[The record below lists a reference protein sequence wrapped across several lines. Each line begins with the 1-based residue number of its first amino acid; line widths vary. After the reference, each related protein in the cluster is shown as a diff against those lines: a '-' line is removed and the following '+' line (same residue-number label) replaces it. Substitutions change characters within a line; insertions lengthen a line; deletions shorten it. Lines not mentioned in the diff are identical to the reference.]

1 MSDKKAPPTP
11 PKSQD
16 EDVVQ
21 FGDDLPVLPI
31 RNAVLFPGAV
41 APFDVGREKSVALV
55 EDVDNL
61 PAPVIA
67 IFAQRDPS
75 TDDPGAED
83 LHNVGCAA
91 RVLKALKHSS
101 GNYSLILQGLV
112 RIKLENV
119 IQSGPYL
126 KAKVKRLEEVG
137 LEDDEAEALSMS
149 LRDIAKQVIQ
159 LMPELPREAG
169 SLIDSIQAPGA
180 LADLVAANLDA
191 PVEEK
196 AQLLETVDVKERIRK
211 VLRLLTRQLE
221 ILKMRE
227 RINSQIKEEMGKNQR
242 EYVLR
247 QQLKAIK
254 EELGE
259 DDGDQSDLDGLEDR
273 IAKAS
278 LPTEAEQVAKKQIKR
293 LRNMQVG
300 SAEYTVVRTY
310 LDWILDLPWH
320 NQTPDN
326 MEIAAVRKV
335 LDDDHYGL
343 EKVKKRILEYLAV
356 RKLKKD
362 KKGPILCL
370 IGPPGVGKTSLGR
383 SIARA
388 LGRKFHRIS
397 LGGVHDEAAIRGHR
411 RTYVG
416 ALPGQ
421 IIQGMKKAS
430 TINPVFMMDE
440 VDKIGHDFRGD
451 PAAALLEVLDPEQ
464 NNTFADH
471 YLEIPYDLSNVM
483 FIATANIP
491 DPIPAPLRD
500 RMEIL
505 EIPGYTRREKLAI
518 ARRHLIPKQIEEHGI
533 GNVASVT
540 AATASTTQPGIGTT
554 PPPLPSAGKAAQ
566 AATTGA
572 TTPAA
577 ALAAQTPMLEIA
589 DSAVEIIIDSY
600 TREAGVRTL
609 ERQIAS
615 VIRGVAV
622 KIAEGDLTP
631 RKIETEEQLR
641 EFLGAGRYTSDVA
654 ERTEEA
660 GVATGLAWTSVGG
673 EILFIEA
680 TRMYGTGKLQLTGQ
694 LGDVMKES
702 AQAALSYVRT
712 NSERYNIAKDFLE
725 KSDIH
730 IHIPA
735 GSMPKDGPS
744 AGVTMFTALVSMLT
758 GVRVRHD
765 VAMTGEITLRGRVLP
780 IGGLKE
786 KILAAHRAG
795 IKRVIVPERNKPDL
809 DEVPAEVKS
818 DLEIV
823 FVSKMEQVL
832 EAALEEKL
840 VAKPADGSTEKKEN
854 PAPAAPSN

>member
-1 MSDKKAPPTP
+1 MSDKKQSPGRQEEEP
-11 PKSQD
+11 
-16 EDVVQ
+16 VQ
-21 FGDDLPVLPI
+21 FGDELPVLPI

-55 EDVDNL
+55 EDVDSL
-61 PAPVIA
+61 PSPVIA

-75 TDDPGAED
+75 TDDPGKDD
-83 LHNVGCAA
+83 LHHVGCAA

-101 GNYSLILQGLV
+101 GNYSLILQGLE
-112 RIKLENV
+112 RI
-119 IQSGPYL
+119 
-126 KAKVKRLEEVG
+126 RLEEVTQTAPYVKAKIARLQEQNVG
-137 LEDDEAEALSMS
+137 DDEAEALSMS
-149 LRDIAKQVIQ
+149 LRDIAKQVVQ

-169 SLIDSIQAPGA
+169 SVIDSIQAPGA
-180 LADLVAANLDA
+180 LADLVAGNLDA
-191 PVEEK
+191 PVDEK
-196 AQLLETVDVKERIRK
+196 AALLETVDAKERIRK
-211 VLRLLTRQLE
+211 VLKLLTRQLE

-259 DDGDQSDLDGLEDR
+259 DEGDQGDLDGLEER
-273 IAKAS
+273 IAKAN
-278 LPTEAEQVAKKQIKR
+278 LTTEAEQVAKKQLKR

-320 NQTPDN
+320 AQTPDN
-326 MEIAAVRKV
+326 MDISAVRKV
-335 LDDDHYGL
+335 LDEDHYGL

-388 LGRKFHRIS
+388 LGRKFVRIS

-421 IIQGMKKAS
+421 IIQGMKKAG

-471 YLEIPYDLSNVM
+471 YLEIHYDLSNVM
-483 FIATANIP
+483 FVATANIA

-518 ARRHLIPKQIEEHGI
+518 ARQHLIPKQLEEHGI
-533 GNVASVT
+533 T
-540 AATASTTQPGIGTT
+540 KEQLDITD
-554 PPPLPSAGKAAQ
+554 KAV
-566 AATTGA
+566 
-572 TTPAA
+572 
-577 ALAAQTPMLEIA
+577 
-589 DSAVEIIIDSY
+589 DVVIDTY

-609 ERQIAS
+609 ERQVAG

-622 KIAEGDLTP
+622 KIAEGDTTP
-631 RKIETEEQLR
+631 RKVDDEDSIR
-641 EFLGAGRYTSDVA
+641 EFLGPQKFTSEVA
-654 ERTEEA
+654 ERTEEP

-680 TRMYGTGKLQLTGQ
+680 TRMFGTGKLQLTGQ

-712 NSERYNIAKDFLE
+712 NAERYGIAKDFLE

-735 GSMPKDGPS
+735 GGMPKDGPS

-758 GVRVRHD
+758 AIRVRHD

-786 KILAAHRAG
+786 KVLAAHRAG
-795 IKRVIVPERNKPDL
+795 IKRVLVPERNKADL
-809 DEVPAEVKS
+809 DEVPAEVKN
-818 DLEIV
+818 DLEFV
-823 FVSKMEQVL
+823 FVSKMDQVL
-832 EAALEEKL
+832 EAALEEMPKPKPEEK
-840 VAKPADGSTEKKEN
+840 VAQPVPPAN
-854 PAPAAPSN
+854 

>member
-1 MSDKKAPPTP
+1 MSDNKKKPAPTTVAQP
-11 PKSQD
+11 SDD
-16 EDVVQ
+16 ELKFADE
-21 FGDDLPVLPI
+21 LAVLPI

-55 EDVDNL
+55 EDVQDL
-61 PAPVIA
+61 PTPVIA

-75 TDDPGAED
+75 TDDPEADD
-83 LHNVGCAA
+83 LYPVGCAA

-101 GNYSLILQGLV
+101 GNYSLILQGLT
-112 RIKLENV
+112 RIRLET
-119 IQSGPYL
+119 ITQTGPYL
-126 KAKVKRLEEVG
+126 RAKIKRIDSVAT
-137 LEDDEAEALSMS
+137 EDVEAEALAMS

-191 PVEEK
+191 PVDEK
-196 AQLLETVDVKERIRK
+196 AQLIETVDVKERIRK

-259 DDGDQSDLDGLEDR
+259 DDGDQGDLDGLEER
-273 IAKAS
+273 IAKAG
-278 LPTEAEQVAKKQIKR
+278 LPQEADQVAKKQLKR
-293 LRNMQVG
+293 LRTMQVG

-310 LDWILDLPWH
+310 LDWILDVPWS
-320 NQTPDN
+320 NSTEDN
-326 MEIAAVRKV
+326 LDILEVRRV
-335 LDDDHYGL
+335 LDEDHYGL
-343 EKVKKRILEYLAV
+343 EKVKKRIVEYLAV

-370 IGPPGVGKTSLGR
+370 LGPPGVGKTSLGK
-383 SIARA
+383 SIARS
-388 LGRKFHRIS
+388 LGRKFVRVS

-421 IIQGMKKAS
+421 IIQGMKKAG
-430 TINPVFMMDE
+430 TVNPVFMMDE

-451 PAAALLEVLDPEQ
+451 PSAALLEVLDPEQ

-471 YLEIPYDLSNVM
+471 YLEIPYDLSKVM
-483 FIATANIP
+483 FVATANVA
-491 DPIPAPLRD
+491 DPIPPPLRD

-505 EIPGYTRREKLAI
+505 ELPGYTRKEKLAI
-518 ARRHLIPKQIEEHGI
+518 ARQHLIPKQLEEHGI
-533 GNVASVT
+533 
-540 AATASTTQPGIGTT
+540 TTELLDITDE
-554 PPPLPSAGKAAQ
+554 AI
-566 AATTGA
+566 
-572 TTPAA
+572 
-577 ALAAQTPMLEIA
+577 E
-589 DSAVEIIIDSY
+589 EIIEHY
-600 TREAGVRTL
+600 TREAGVRSL

-622 KIAEGDLTP
+622 KVAEGNSEKRTI
-631 RKIETEEQLR
+631 KTEEQLR
-641 EFLGAGRYTSDVA
+641 EFLGPVKYTSEVA
-654 ERTEEA
+654 ERTEET
-660 GVATGLAWTSVGG
+660 GVATGLAWTSAGG

-680 TRMYGTGKLQLTGQ
+680 TRMFGTGKLQLTGQ

-702 AQAALSYVRT
+702 AHAALSYVRS
-712 NSERYNIAKDFLE
+712 NAEKFGISKDFLE
-725 KSDIH
+725 KSDVH

-735 GSMPKDGPS
+735 GGMPKDGPS
-744 AGVTMFTALVSMLT
+744 AGITMFTALVSLLT
-758 GVRVRHD
+758 GIRVRHD
-765 VAMTGEITLRGRVLP
+765 VAMTGEISLRGRVLP

-786 KILAAHRAG
+786 KTLAAHRAG
-795 IKRVIVPERNKPDL
+795 IKRVIVPDRNKADL
-809 DEVPAEVKS
+809 EEVPQEIR
-818 DLEIV
+818 DELEFV
-823 FVSKMEQVL
+823 FVSKLDEVL
-832 EAALEEKL
+832 AAALERLPQPSQEW
-840 VAKPADGSTEKKEN
+840 VDEMAKQE
-854 PAPAAPSN
+854 AAAQTSQSN

>member
-1 MSDKKAPPTP
+1 MSEKKGPARE
-11 PKSQD
+11 KE
-16 EDVVQ
+16 EDQVQ
-21 FGDDLPVLPI
+21 FGDELPVLPI

-55 EDVDNL
+55 EDVDNF

-67 IFAQRDPS
+67 IFAQKDPA
-75 TDDPGAED
+75 TDDPGADD
-83 LHNVGCAA
+83 LHQVGCAA

-101 GNYSLILQGLV
+101 GNYSLILQGLT
-112 RIKLENV
+112 RIRLEDV
-119 IQSGPYL
+119 SQTAPYL
-126 KAKVKRLEEVG
+126 KAKVKRLEETGVD
-137 LEDDEAEALSMS
+137 DDEAEALSMS

-196 AQLLETVDVKERIRK
+196 AQLLETVDAKERIRK

-259 DDGDQSDLDGLEDR
+259 DDGDQGDLDGLEER
-273 IAKAS
+273 IAKAQ
-278 LPTEAEQVAKKQIKR
+278 LPTEAEQVAKKQLKR

-326 MEIAAVRKV
+326 LEIAAVRKV

-421 IIQGMKKAS
+421 IIQGMKKVG
-430 TINPVFMMDE
+430 TINPVFMLDE

-471 YLEIPYDLSNVM
+471 YLEIPFDLSNVM
-483 FIATANIP
+483 FVATANVA
-491 DPIPAPLRD
+491 DPIPPPLRD

-505 EIPGYTRREKLAI
+505 EIPGYTRNEKLAI
-518 ARRHLIPKQIEEHGI
+518 ARQHLIPKQIEEHGI
-533 GNVASVT
+533 T
-540 AATASTTQPGIGTT
+540 KEQ
-554 PPPLPSAGKAAQ
+554 
-566 AATTGA
+566 
-572 TTPAA
+572 
-577 ALAAQTPMLEIA
+577 LEIA
-589 DSAVEIIIDSY
+589 DTAVDEVIDHY

-622 KIAEGDLTP
+622 KIAEGDLSP
-631 RKIETEEQLR
+631 RKIADPDGVR
-641 EFLGAGRYTSDVA
+641 EFLGAPRYTSEVA
-654 ERTEEA
+654 ERTEEP

-680 TRMYGTGKLQLTGQ
+680 TKMYGTGKLQLTGQ

-702 AQAALSYVRT
+702 AQAALSYVRA
-712 NSERYNIAKDFLE
+712 NAEKLGLAKDFLE

-735 GSMPKDGPS
+735 GAMPKDGPS
-744 AGVTMFTALVSMLT
+744 AGVTMFTALVSMLS

-786 KILAAHRAG
+786 KVLAAHRAG
-795 IKRVIVPERNKPDL
+795 IKRVLIPERNKADL
-809 DEVPAEVKS
+809 DEVPAEIKN
-818 DLEIV
+818 DLE
-823 FVSKMEQVL
+823 FVPISKMDQLL

-840 VAKPADGSTEKKEN
+840 QPKPESTAT
-854 PAPAAPSN
+854 APTTPN

>member
-1 MSDKKAPPTP
+1 MSSKKMPPTP
-11 PKSQD
+11 APPPT
-16 EDVVQ
+16 EEEMR
-21 FGDDLPVLPI
+21 FGDELAVLPI

-55 EDVDNL
+55 EEVHNQ
-61 PAPVIA
+61 ASPVIA
-67 IFAQRDPS
+67 IFAQRDPA
-75 TDDPGAED
+75 TDDPSADD
-83 LHNVGCAA
+83 LYPVGCAA

-112 RIKLENV
+112 RIRLSDLT
-119 IQSGPYL
+119 QTTPYL
-126 KAKVKRLEEVG
+126 RAKVQRVESPT
-137 LEDDEAEALSMS
+137 LEDVEAEALAMS
-149 LRDIAKQVIQ
+149 LRDVAKQVIQ
-159 LMPELPREAG
+159 LMPELPREAA

-196 AQLLETVDVKERIRK
+196 SQLIETVDIKERIRK

-259 DDGDQSDLDGLEDR
+259 DDGDQGDLDGLEER
-273 IAKAS
+273 ISKAE
-278 LPTEAEQVAKKQIKR
+278 LPTEADQVAKKQLKR
-293 LRNMQVG
+293 LRTMQVG

-320 NQTPDN
+320 EATDDN
-326 MEIAAVRKV
+326 MEISEVRQV
-335 LDDDHYGL
+335 LDEDHYGL
-343 EKVKKRILEYLAV
+343 EKVKKRIVEYLAV

-370 IGPPGVGKTSLGR
+370 LGPPGVGKTSLGK

-388 LGRKFHRIS
+388 LGRKFVRVS

-430 TINPVFMMDE
+430 TVNPVFMMDE

-451 PAAALLEVLDPEQ
+451 PSAALLEVLDPEQ
-464 NNTFADH
+464 NNAFADH
-471 YLEIPYDLSNVM
+471 YLEIPYDLSKVM
-483 FIATANIP
+483 FVATANMA
-491 DPIPAPLRD
+491 DPIPPPLRD
-500 RMEIL
+500 RMEVL
-505 EIPGYTRREKLAI
+505 DLPGYTRREKLAI
-518 ARRHLIPKQIEEHGI
+518 ARRHLIPKQLEEHGL
-533 GNVASVT
+533 T
-540 AATASTTQPGIGTT
+540 EE
-554 PPPLPSAGKAAQ
+554 K
-566 AATTGA
+566 
-572 TTPAA
+572 
-577 ALAAQTPMLEIA
+577 LEITNEA
-589 DSAVEIIIDSY
+589 IEEIIEHY
-600 TREAGVRTL
+600 TREAGVRSL
-609 ERQIAS
+609 ERQISS

-622 KIAEGDLTP
+622 KVAEGDHT
-631 RKIETEEQLR
+631 RRVVKSEDDVR
-641 EFLGAGRYTSDVA
+641 EYLGPTKYSSEVA
-654 ERTEEA
+654 ERTEET
-660 GVATGLAWTSVGG
+660 GVATGLAWTSAGG

-680 TRMYGTGKLQLTGQ
+680 TRMFGTGKLQLTGQ

-702 AQAALSYVRT
+702 AQAALSYVRS
-712 NSERYNIAKDFLE
+712 NAEKYDVARDFIE

-735 GSMPKDGPS
+735 GAMPKDGPS
-744 AGVTMFTALVSMLT
+744 AGITMFTALVSLLT
-758 GVRVRHD
+758 GIRVRHD
-765 VAMTGEITLRGRVLP
+765 VAMTGELSLRGRVLP
-780 IGGLKE
+780 IGGIKE
-786 KILAAHRAG
+786 KVLAAHRAG
-795 IKRVIVPERNKPDL
+795 IKRIILPERNKPDL
-809 DEVPAEVKS
+809 EEIPREVRDELEFIVVSRLDEVLK
-818 DLEIV
+818 
-823 FVSKMEQVL
+823 
-832 EAALEEKL
+832 AALEREPQPSQEW
-840 VAKPADGSTEKKEN
+840 VERM
-854 PAPAAPSN
+854 AAQEAAATQTN

>member
-1 MSDKKAPPTP
+1 MSDKKAPPTTPRP
-11 PKSQD
+11 PDD
-16 EDVVQ
+16 EVVQ
-21 FGDDLPVLPI
+21 FGDELPVLPI

-61 PAPVIA
+61 TSPVIA

-75 TDDPGAED
+75 TDDPGADD
-83 LHNVGCAA
+83 LHTVGCAA

-101 GNYSLILQGLV
+101 GNYSLILQGLT
-112 RIKLENV
+112 RIKLETVTQN
-119 IQSGPYL
+119 GPYL
-126 KAKVKRLEEVG
+126 KAKIKKLEEGVIS
-137 LEDDEAEALSMS
+137 DDEAEALSMS

-180 LADLVAANLDA
+180 LADLVAHNLDA

-196 AQLLETVDVKERIRK
+196 AQLLETVEVKERIRK

-259 DDGDQSDLDGLEDR
+259 DDGDQGDLDGLEDR
-273 IAKAS
+273 ITKAS

-320 NQTPDN
+320 TQTPDN

-421 IIQGMKKAS
+421 LIQGMKKAG
-430 TINPVFMMDE
+430 TINPIFMMDE
-440 VDKIGHDFRGD
+440 VDKLGHDFRGD
-451 PAAALLEVLDPEQ
+451 PSAALLEVLDPEQ
-464 NNTFADH
+464 NNSFADH

-483 FIATANIP
+483 FIATANVG
-491 DPIPAPLRD
+491 DTIPAPLRD

-518 ARRHLIPKQIEEHGI
+518 ARQHLVPKQIEEHGL
-533 GNVASVT
+533 NALSSP
-540 AATASTTQPGIGTT
+540 AHPGV
-554 PPPLPSAGKAAQ
+554 PL
-566 AATTGA
+566 
-572 TTPAA
+572 
-577 ALAAQTPMLEIA
+577 LEITDA
-589 DSAVEIIIDSY
+589 AIEIIIDSY

-609 ERQIAS
+609 ERQVAS

-641 EFLGAGRYTSDVA
+641 EFLGAGRFTSDVA
-654 ERTEEA
+654 ERTEEP
-660 GVATGLAWTSVGG
+660 GVCTGLAWTSVGG

-680 TRMYGTGKLQLTGQ
+680 TRMYGSGKLQLTGQ

-702 AQAALSYVRT
+702 AQAALSYVR
-712 NSERYNIAKDFLE
+712 SGAERYGIPKDFLD

-730 IHIPA
+730 IHIPT
-735 GSMPKDGPS
+735 GGMPKDGPS

-786 KILAAHRAG
+786 KVLAAHRAG

-809 DEVPAEVKS
+809 DEVPAEVKN
-818 DLEIV
+818 DLEFV
-823 FVSKMEQVL
+823 FVSKMDQVL
-832 EAALEEKL
+832 DAALEEKL
-840 VAKPADGSTEKKEN
+840 VPKAPEAKE
-854 PAPAAPSN
+854 AAPPATN